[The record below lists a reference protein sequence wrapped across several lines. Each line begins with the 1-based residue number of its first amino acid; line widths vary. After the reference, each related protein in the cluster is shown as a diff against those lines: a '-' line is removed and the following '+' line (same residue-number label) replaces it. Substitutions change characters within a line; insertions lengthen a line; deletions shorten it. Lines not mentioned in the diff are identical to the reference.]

1 MPVLLPP
8 QYSKQDSPIWFSPF
22 PAAPRVPE
30 VTLDFASKLCKLHSN
45 AAIQGEV
52 AGSGETPL
60 PCHAPRAG
68 PGRAPQPWQ
77 STHDPYSPKG
87 LEIRF
92 EKLLYKCRSQLTCL
106 PRVTRLTQLTKKD
119 PHSCSPIPT
128 LSDTSRRPFPLLQ
141 LLTCLLFHHL
151 PQPPCLNTGEITIS
165 YLPSPLQ
172 PRGYWADSQSL
183 LFTPAA
189 AFRPTEDTR
198 TSPAAARLCRAPF
211 VCVCIHTWA
220 HTYTTQ
226 TPTEQGNFCMFLPLI
241 LQLECEVVMKVEWG
255 WGHSNFLISPITT
268 NHKPFYTFFF
278 YISNIIITIKA
289 AADAS
294 MFKAQFWEH

>member
-77 STHDPYSPKG
+77 WTHDPYSPKG

-128 LSDTSRRPFPLLQ
+128 LSDTSRRSFPLLQ

-165 YLPSPLQ
+165 YLPSPLH
-172 PRGYWADSQSL
+172 PRGYWADSRSL

-198 TSPAAARLCRAPF
+198 TSPATARLCRAPICM
-211 VCVCIHTWA
+211 CVHSHMGTHIHNTDTHRAGELLHVFAFNIAIRVWSSK
-220 HTYTTQ
+220 
-226 TPTEQGNFCMFLPLI
+226 ESWMG
-241 LQLECEVVMKVEWG
+241 VG
-255 WGHSNFLISPITT
+255 
-268 NHKPFYTFFF
+268 TF
-278 YISNIIITIKA
+278 
-289 AADAS
+289 
-294 MFKAQFWEH
+294 